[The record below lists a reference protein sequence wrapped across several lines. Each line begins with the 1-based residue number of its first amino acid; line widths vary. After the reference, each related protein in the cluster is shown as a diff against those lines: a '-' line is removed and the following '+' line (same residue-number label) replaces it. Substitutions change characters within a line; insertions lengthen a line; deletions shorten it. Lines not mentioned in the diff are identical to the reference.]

1 MKYGQFFVGLLV
13 GAVAMHVLHKMGY
26 MSNNPKNASDVVKD
40 VNQEELSNYSDPLR
54 KKYDIVLKPNK
65 YSRRVVEKAKD
76 LTKGRY
82 EVDLNR
88 VKQPVSI

>member
-26 MSNNPKNASDVVKD
+26 MSNNPKNALDAVKG
-40 VNQEELSNYSDPLR
+40 VNEDELSNYSDPLR

-65 YSRRVVEKAKD
+65 YSRRVVENAKD

>member
-26 MSNNPKNASDVVKD
+26 MSNNPKNASDAVKD
-40 VNQEELSNYSDPLR
+40 VNEDELSNYSDPLR

-76 LTKGRY
+76 LTEGRY

>member
-26 MSNNPKNASDVVKD
+26 MSNNPKNASDAVKD
-40 VNQEELSNYSDPLR
+40 VNEDELSNYSDPLR

-76 LTKGRY
+76 LTEGRY

-88 VKQPVSI
+88 VKQPVSF

>member
-26 MSNNPKNASDVVKD
+26 MSNNPKNASDAVKD

>member
-13 GAVAMHVLHKMGY
+13 GAFAMHVLHKMGY
-26 MSNNPKNASDVVKD
+26 MSNNPKNASDAVKD

>member
-26 MSNNPKNASDVVKD
+26 MSNKPKNTQDVVGEVID
-40 VNQEELSNYSDPLR
+40 EEEKSYSNPIR

-65 YSRRVVEKAKD
+65 YTKEVVQKAKT

-82 EVDLNR
+82 EVDLNK
-88 VKQPVSI
+88 VKDPVLI

>member
-26 MSNNPKNASDVVKD
+26 MSNNPKNASDAVKG
-40 VNQEELSNYSDPLR
+40 VNEDELSNYSDPLR

-76 LTKGRY
+76 LTEGRY

-88 VKQPVSI
+88 VKQPVSF

>member
-26 MSNNPKNASDVVKD
+26 MSNNPKNAPDVVKD
-40 VNQEELSNYSDPLR
+40 VNQEELTNYSDPLR

-65 YSRRVVEKAKD
+65 YSKKVVEKAKD
-76 LTKGRY
+76 LTRGRY
-82 EVDLNR
+82 EVDLNK
-88 VKQPVSI
+88 VKQPVSL

>member
-26 MSNNPKNASDVVKD
+26 MSNNPKNASDAVKD
-40 VNQEELSNYSDPLR
+40 VNEDELSNYSDPLR

>member
-1 MKYGQFFVGLLV
+1 MKYSQFFVGLLV

-26 MSNNPKNASDVVKD
+26 MSNKAKNPENVAPEEKEEVK
-40 VNQEELSNYSDPLR
+40 NYSNPIR

-65 YSRRVVEKAKD
+65 YTKEVVQKAKT

-88 VKQPVSI
+88 VKEPVSI

>member
-1 MKYGQFFVGLLV
+1 MKYGNFLLGVLAGAAVYYLFFNKKTQKSVEV
-13 GAVAMHVLHKMGY
+13 TVDTKNNEVKEY
-26 MSNNPKNASDVVKD
+26 SNPIK
-40 VNQEELSNYSDPLR
+40 

-65 YSRRVVEKAKD
+65 YTKEVVQKAKN

-88 VKQPVSI
+88 VKEPVSI